1 MKRLVWV
8 FVLLIFLIGCSS
20 KEQGIDGALTFRKQ
34 LLASSNCQFDA
45 VVTADYSD
53 RVYTFA
59 MTCQADAD
67 GKVTFTVTS
76 PETIRGITG
85 YLDGNGGALTFDD
98 QILAFPKM
106 ADGQI
111 TPVSAPWILIKTL
124 RGGYLS
130 ACEDIK
136 NGHRL
141 TINDSY
147 EENAMQLIIE
157 TDSEHIPTGAE
168 VFWKGQRILTIQVSN
183 FTMQ

>member
-1 MKRLVWV
+1 MKRLVSI
-8 FVLLIFLIGCSS
+8 FVLMVLLTGCGSA
-20 KEQGIDGALTFRKQ
+20 KQGLDGALTFRKQ
-34 LLASSNCQFDA
+34 LLAAENCQFDA

-53 RVYTFA
+53 RVYTFGL
-59 MTCQADAD
+59 TCQTDAD

-76 PETIRGITG
+76 PETIQGITG

-111 TPVSAPWILIKTL
+111 TPVSAPWILMKTL
-124 RGGYLS
+124 RGGFLS

-136 NGHRL
+136 DGYRL

-157 TDSEHIPTGAE
+157 TNRDYYPTGAE
-168 VFWKGQRILTIQVSN
+168 VYWKGQRILTVQVSN